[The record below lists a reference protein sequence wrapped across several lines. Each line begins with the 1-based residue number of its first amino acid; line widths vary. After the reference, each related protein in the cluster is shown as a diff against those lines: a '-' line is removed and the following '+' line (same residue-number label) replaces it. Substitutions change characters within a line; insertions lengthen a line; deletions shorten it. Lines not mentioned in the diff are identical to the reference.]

1 MVQVCMVCA
10 GRLLVKLGVW
20 CWNSSVE
27 VYFRFPEGRLHLYRA
42 RPRSGI
48 ELVLGVRVLSLLSG
62 LQSHS
67 VSICGILY
75 IFGRVRNLG
84 YD

>member
-10 GRLLVKLGVW
+10 GRLLVKLVVW

-48 ELVLGVRVLSLLSG
+48 ELVLGAHRLWSLACL
-62 LQSHS
+62 
-67 VSICGILY
+67 
-75 IFGRVRNLG
+75 NA
-84 YD
+84 